1 MRKVF
6 SLLLALLLML
16 CITAPIAL
24 ATATFVDPPEQSET
38 VSAEPASV
46 EHRLIIPYSPGADPP
61 TAAVDLTPLLQAVI
75 SLCASLITAFL
86 IPWIKAKYSAEKRQ
100 RIAAVYQTLVYA
112 AEQLFG
118 TGAGDKKLKWVIDQL
133 YAKGFAVD
141 RAAIE
146 AEVAK
151 MQNLGT
157 LLVNAETAA
166 NDT

>member
-1 MRKVF
+1 MKKWSANLEKEPAITRKGDTMRKVF

-16 CITAPIAL
+16 CITAPITL
-24 ATATFVDPPEQSET
+24 ATATFVDPP
-38 VSAEPASV
+38 A
-46 EHRLIIPYSPGADPP
+46 
-61 TAAVDLTPLLQAVI
+61 AAVDLTPLLQAVI